1 SVGHRINLYPVHLP
15 QHYIDDGNV
24 GLLHTGS
31 AFAEVTVL
39 DYNNYRVA
47 WGILG
52 RNLRW

>member
-1 SVGHRINLYPVHLP
+1 SVGHRINLSPVHFPPTL
-15 QHYIDDGNV
+15 DDGNV

-31 AFAEVTVL
+31 VFAEITVL